1 MAFDIFGTN
10 GDKSKQ
16 IQYKISNNANRVIGM
31 GGSDDP
37 FLKDTLAANNIFNQ
51 EDMKWY
57 TRFNRYGYLNPYN
70 ETANR
75 EYLFFTKPDLNIF
88 CDSNENDNY
97 NDYEL
102 TRSNLNPGAYGTED
116 GGLQGVPLFQD
127 AVSRYKNCLVQLES
141 SIKTNGS
148 YDPFMCL
155 LSNRVSS
162 RLDLPG
168 ITAESNESASNM
180 YGSSIQYRSSSFKS
194 DNGYDFT
201 LSFNDTKYLEI
212 YMLAKLYD
220 EYCRQEKLGHI
231 RPKKKYIRNRVIDNQ
246 FSIYKFIVGADG
258 EHILYFAK
266 LTGVYISDV
275 PRGDMGDPP
284 HDGFKFSLS
293 FHAQFVEDM
302 NPSILTDFNILTGL
316 KNLKQS
322 SLIDPMPI
330 YNGKISAVD
339 NSWAGMPYV
348 IKVTNQN
355 DVRAAKAARED
366 HGDYIYLLK
375 WRR

>member
-1 MAFDIFGTN
+1 MGKINVNQSFDPLYSDSDNKIKADGREII
-10 GDKSKQ
+10 S
-16 IQYKISNNANRVIGM
+16 ISNNDMDKIL
-31 GGSDDP
+31 GSNLLFP
-37 FLKDTLAANNIFNQ
+37 RRSI
-51 EDMKWY
+51 EWY
-57 TRFNRYGYLNPYN
+57 TKFNRYGYLDPFNN
-70 ETANR
+70 RTANR

-266 LTGVYISDV
+266 LT
-275 PRGDMGDPP
+275 
-284 HDGFKFSLS
+284 FSL
-293 FHAQFVEDM
+293 
-302 NPSILTDFNILTGL
+302 
-316 KNLKQS
+316 
-322 SLIDPMPI
+322 
-330 YNGKISAVD
+330 ISASNLD
-339 NSWAGMPYV
+339 KSYFNSSYLFSIPV
-348 IKVTNQN
+348 PSVLDIKY
-355 DVRAAKAARED
+355 
-366 HGDYIYLLK
+366 GLSIYSSNPFFVFSAIIK
-375 WRR
+375 